1 MNHNHYSIFSLIIA
15 YVVILFIIFGLAFL
29 LKLYLPLFIGLI
41 VGGSYMMYVLFIHKN
56 ENKFSMTMKKRHS
69 GYIVLFCLV
78 FFPVIGTII
87 IGGYYIGQTITE
99 EILCIFFSEG
109 ILLGAIPTLFA
120 IPFILK
126 DELFHKSNKMLYSLP
141 PLITIIVPAY
151 NEELNIKWT
160 IESVKQTTYPN
171 KQIIIVDDG
180 SNDDTYAEAQKAL
193 QNYPSERCLVLKKH
207 NGGKASALDYGLEY
221 ARGEIIVTI
230 DSDSI
235 VNRNAFEGMVNLLQ
249 SPNVSAIAGNPR
261 ILNKVNFIT
270 NCQQLEYSVGNLF
283 KRFQSSL
290 GTVMVIPGVL
300 GAFKHDKLIE
310 RGKYTS
316 DTLAEDFDATIKI
329 LKSRKT
335 ILLSSDSIVYTQ
347 APSDLKN
354 LFKQRIRWDRGT
366 FQTFVKHKNILSY
379 PRYGLLSSFSFPII
393 LLLFVAGPLID
404 IQFLALI
411 IWSFSSIS
419 WNIIPLIIGGFF
431 AVPILIALIALVLDK
446 VDWKISI
453 YAPLMIFGYRQVLA
467 TIRIKSI
474 FDILVIRKNFCWTSV
489 KRMKHPGGTT
499 KAL

>member
-1 MNHNHYSIFSLIIA
+1 MNRSHYSIFALITA
-15 YVVILFIIFGLAFL
+15 YAGILLIIFGLAFL
-29 LKLYLPLFIGLI
+29 LKLYLPLFIGLM
-41 VGGSYMMYVLFIHKN
+41 VGGCYMMYVLFIHKN
-56 ENKFSMTMKKRHS
+56 ENKFSVIMEKKYS
-69 GYIVLFCLV
+69 GYLVLFCLI

-87 IGGYYIGQTITE
+87 IAGCYLHQTINQ
-99 EILCIFFSEG
+99 EILCILFAEG
-109 ILLGAIPTLFA
+109 ILFGAIPTLFS

-126 DELFHKSNKMLYSLP
+126 NELFYKSDQITYSLP

-180 SNDDTYAEAQKAL
+180 SNDNTHVEAQKAL
-193 QNYPSERCLVLKKH
+193 QNYPSERCLVLKKP
-207 NGGKASALDYGLEY
+207 NGGKASALDFGLEY
-221 ARGEIIVTI
+221 AKGEIIVTI

-235 VNRNAFEGMVNLLQ
+235 VNRNAFDEMVNLLQ
-249 SPNVSAIAGNPR
+249 NPDVSAIAGNPR
-261 ILNKVNFIT
+261 VLNRVNIMT

-283 KRFQSSL
+283 KRLQSIL

-300 GAFKHDKLIE
+300 GAFKNDKLIE

-354 LFKQRIRWDRGT
+354 LYKQRIRWDRGT
-366 FQTFVKHKNILSY
+366 LQTFVKHKNILSY
-379 PRYGLLSSFSFPII
+379 SRYGLLSSFSYPIL
-393 LLLFVAGPLID
+393 LLLFVAAPLFD
-404 IQFLALI
+404 ILLIALVI
-411 IWSFSSIS
+411 ILSFTSLS
-419 WNIIPLIIGGFF
+419 WNIIPLLVSGFF
-431 AVPILIALIALVLDK
+431 AIPVLIALISLVLDK
-446 VDWKISI
+446 VDWKIAI
-453 YAPLMIFGYRQVLA
+453 YAPLMIFGYRQLLA

-474 FDILVIRKNFCWTSV
+474 LDVLVIKKNFCWTSV
-489 KRMKHPGGTT
+489 KRTKHLGGTT
-499 KAL
+499 